1 MDKNE
6 VTMQTENYDRIE
18 KFLRDKMSPH
28 EKEVFLNDL
37 RNNKE
42 LRKEA
47 QMMALM
53 IKEMREE
60 QAKQD
65 AEIIEEVLASKK
77 KAKIITIVRWTLSI
91 AAMIILIFGVT
102 TLWNRQSDTDALFE
116 QYYVSPEVSS
126 PRSADGDAVKQELN
140 NLFIRMG
147 TEKDITPIINR
158 LQTIHDNIV
167 ADNEE
172 YDEYKYSRKTIDWFL
187 ALAYIKNENIEKAK
201 ELLKPLA
208 ENGDDDAIKLLEAI
222 NKLKE

>member
-1 MDKNE
+1 M
-6 VTMQTENYDRIE
+6 TQENYIRLE
-18 KFLRDKMSPH
+18 KYLREQMTP
-28 EKEVFLNDL
+28 EENEEFLNDL
-37 RNNKE
+37 RNDKE
-42 LRKEA
+42 LCEEM
-47 QMMALM
+47 QTTALM
-53 IKEMREE
+53 IKVLKEN

-77 KAKIITIVRWTLSI
+77 KAKIITIVRRTLSI
-91 AAMIILIFGVT
+91 AAMIILVFGVT

-208 ENGDDDAIKLLEAI
+208 ENGDKDAIKLLKAI
-222 NKLKE
+222 DK

>member
-1 MDKNE
+1 
-6 VTMQTENYDRIE
+6 MQTENYDRIE
-18 KFLRDKMSPH
+18 KFLRDKMSPQ

-77 KAKIITIVRWTLSI
+77 KAKIITIARRTLSI

-116 QYYVSPEVSS
+116 QYYVSPEGSS
-126 PRSADGDAVKQELN
+126 LRNADGDAVKQELN

-187 ALAYIKNENIEKAK
+187 ALAYIKNENLEKAK

-208 ENGDDDAIKLLEAI
+208 DDGNKDATEIIKAI
-222 NKLKE
+222 DSLK

>member
-1 MDKNE
+1 
-6 VTMQTENYDRIE
+6 MQTENYDRIE
-18 KFLRDKMSPH
+18 KFLRDKMSPQ

-77 KAKIITIVRWTLSI
+77 KAKIITIVRRTLSI
-91 AAMIILIFGVT
+91 AAIFILIFGVT
-102 TLWNRQSDTDALFE
+102 TLWNRQSDTDALFK

-126 PRSADGDAVKQELN
+126 PRGGDEDAVKQELT
-140 NLFIRMG
+140 NLFIQVG
-147 TEKDITPIINR
+147 TEKDITPVINR

-172 YDEYKYSRKTIDWFL
+172 YDEYKYSQNTIDWYL
-187 ALAYIKNENIEKAK
+187 ALAYIKNENLDKAK

-208 ENGDDDAIKLLEAI
+208 DNGDKDAIKLFNAI
-222 NKLKE
+222 ASLDE

>member
-1 MDKNE
+1 M
-6 VTMQTENYDRIE
+6 TQENYNRLE
-18 KFLRDKMSPH
+18 KYLSEQMTP
-28 EKEVFLNDL
+28 KENEEFLNDL
-37 RNNKE
+37 RNDKE
-42 LRKEA
+42 LCEEV
-47 QMMALM
+47 QTTALM
-53 IKEMREE
+53 IKVLKEN

-77 KAKIITIVRWTLSI
+77 KAKIITIVRRTLSI
-91 AAMIILIFGVT
+91 AAMIILVFGVT

-187 ALAYIKNENIEKAK
+187 ALAYIKNESIEKAK

>member
-1 MDKNE
+1 
-6 VTMQTENYDRIE
+6 MQTENYDRIE
-18 KFLRDKMSPH
+18 KFLRDKMSPQ

-77 KAKIITIVRWTLSI
+77 KAKIITIVRRTLSI
-91 AAMIILIFGVT
+91 AAIIILVFGVT
-102 TLWNRQSDTDALFE
+102 TLWNRQSDTDALFK

-126 PRSADGDAVKQELN
+126 PRGEDEDAVKQELT
-140 NLFIRMG
+140 NLFIQVG
-147 TEKDITPIINR
+147 TEKDITPVINR

-172 YDEYKYSRKTIDWFL
+172 YDEYKYSQNTIDWYL
-187 ALAYIKNENIEKAK
+187 ALAYIKNENLDKAK

-208 ENGDDDAIKLLEAI
+208 DNGDKDAIKLFNAI
-222 NKLKE
+222 ASLDE

>member
-1 MDKNE
+1 M
-6 VTMQTENYDRIE
+6 TQENYNRLE
-18 KFLRDKMSPH
+18 KYLSEQMTP
-28 EKEVFLNDL
+28 KENEEFLNDL
-37 RNNKE
+37 RNDKE
-42 LRKEA
+42 LCEEV
-47 QMMALM
+47 QTTALM
-53 IKEMREE
+53 IKVLKEN

-116 QYYVSPEVSS
+116 QYYVSPEGSS
-126 PRSADGDAVKQELN
+126 LRNADGDAVKQELN